1 MNTVSGERPLSTVLQ
16 DIVRNTQDIIR
27 SEVRLAKTELTDEI
41 AKARE
46 ATLFVAI
53 GAVAGIFAVG
63 FVLLGAVY
71 ALALVMAAWLAA
83 LIVAV
88 SVGILAAAA
97 FSAGLKRFKRVRAAP
112 KTVASLKE
120 NVEWAKQQTK

>member
-1 MNTVSGERPLSTVLQ
+1 MNTVSAERPLSTVLQ

-46 ATLFVAI
+46 ATLLVAI
-53 GAVAGIFAVG
+53 GAVAGFFAVG

-97 FSAGLKRFKRVRAAP
+97 ISAGLKRFKRVRAAP